1 MVTTESK
8 FKALIDQVDEFIIE
22 YANSRQELI
31 NVAVT
36 DLVKA
41 GGKRLR
47 PILMI
52 LASEFGDDQSEK
64 KIKIASGLELLH
76 MATLVHDDIIDE
88 ASTRRGELTTQ
99 NKFGKDVAVF
109 VGDFL
114 LTKAYNLFLEH
125 LSRKAALKFNQTVK
139 LICEGEVD
147 QYESKFDPDLTINGY
162 LRRIRRKTALLFAFS
177 TYVGAYESGIRNTT
191 LSNLYNLG
199 LEMGMAF
206 QIRDD
211 ILDFVG
217 EKRKVG
223 KAVGQDLLA
232 GIYTLPIVYLLES
245 KESNKQVKEILTKE
259 SITEDDAILISELVK
274 NTGALAKSQQLE
286 ERFLDRA
293 KYHLAQ
299 LPGNEAKQHLNYIL
313 GYQVSREK

>member
-1 MVTTESK
+1 MFAMETE
-8 FKALIDQVDEFIIE
+8 FNALIEQVDDFIIE
-22 YANSRQELI
+22 YANSRQKLI
-31 NVAVT
+31 NVAVA

-47 PILMI
+47 PIVMI
-52 LASEFGDDQSEK
+52 LASKFGDYQSDK
-64 KIKIASGLELLH
+64 LIKIAAGLELLH

-88 ASTRRGELTTQ
+88 ATMRRGELTTQ
-99 NKFGKDVAVF
+99 KRFGKDVAVF

-125 LSRKAALKFNQTVK
+125 LSRNSVLKFNKVVK

-147 QYESKFDPDLTINGY
+147 QYQSKFAPDLTINDY

-217 EKRKVG
+217 KKSKVG

-232 GIYTLPIVYLLES
+232 GIYTLPIVYLLDS
-245 KESNKQVKEILTKE
+245 KEDSKQVKEILTKE
-259 SITEDDAILISELVK
+259 SITEDDVILISELVK
-274 NTGALAKSQQLE
+274 DKQAFAKSQQLE

-293 KYHLAQ
+293 HYHLAQ
-299 LPGNEAKQHLNYIL
+299 LPKNEAKQHLNYIL